1 MSIQTRTWLASY
13 FQTTTKFVDE
23 MLKDEKATTYL
34 LVWPIFEQKL
44 FNGFMKQVDIQSAA
58 SKYAVYYGELNADVA
73 VQHFHDRYQDSRRY
87 KNLRHNDSA
96 TYITKILSQKIADLS
111 NEDKLVLLIYVV
123 YRYRNNI
130 FHGNKGIASWSNYT
144 TQINLC
150 LDFMMAM
157 LDCAEKHKG
166 DIA

>member
-58 SKYAVYYGELNADVA
+58 SKYAVYYSELNADAA
-73 VQHFHDRYQDSRRY
+73 VQHFHDR
-87 KNLRHNDSA
+87 
-96 TYITKILSQKIADLS
+96 
-111 NEDKLVLLIYVV
+111 
-123 YRYRNNI
+123 
-130 FHGNKGIASWSNYT
+130 
-144 TQINLC
+144 
-150 LDFMMAM
+150 
-157 LDCAEKHKG
+157 
-166 DIA
+166 

>member
-58 SKYAVYYGELNADVA
+58 SKYAVYYGELNAYVA
-73 VQHFHDRYQDSRRY
+73 VQHFHDRYGIRIF
-87 KNLRHNDSA
+87 A
-96 TYITKILSQKIADLS
+96 TTIVPHT
-111 NEDKLVLLIYVV
+111 
-123 YRYRNNI
+123 
-130 FHGNKGIASWSNYT
+130 
-144 TQINLC
+144 
-150 LDFMMAM
+150 
-157 LDCAEKHKG
+157 
-166 DIA
+166 